1 MIIGG
6 GFGGLQL
13 ARSISREHFQIV
25 LIDKNNFHQFQPLF
39 YQVATAGLEPSSIAF
54 PFRKVFSDKPGIHI
68 RMAEVSEIITER
80 KAINT
85 SIGEISFDYLII
97 ATGANT
103 NYFGNEEIERHS
115 LPMKSIQEALQLR
128 NTLFQRFEEA
138 LLASTEEERNSFLNI
153 IIVGGGPTGVEVAG
167 TIAEM
172 KRFILP
178 KDFPEMDFSQMRIVL
193 LEGSPRVL
201 NVMKDISS
209 TKAAHYLKEMGVEVH
224 TGTVVTSYDGSI
236 VTLKDG
242 SQLPSKTLIW
252 AAGVKGNLISGL
264 PEGAYGPA
272 SRYHVNEFNQVSD
285 CDSIYAIG
293 DIACMTSE
301 SYPKG
306 HPQMAQPAIQQ
317 GKLLASNL
325 LKSIQNKPLKPFR
338 YKDLGSMATVGRN
351 KAVVE
356 LPKANFQGFFA
367 WVLWLVVHLKS
378 ILGVRN
384 KFLVL
389 LNWIWNYVTYNLSLR
404 LIIGPVKK
412 KN

>member
-1 MIIGG
+1 LSPNIPYSEKPSVVIIGG

-201 NVMKDISS
+201 NAMKDISS

-224 TGTVVTSYDGSI
+224 TT
-236 VTLKDG
+236 
-242 SQLPSKTLIW
+242 
-252 AAGVKGNLISGL
+252 A
-264 PEGAYGPA
+264 
-272 SRYHVNEFNQVSD
+272 
-285 CDSIYAIG
+285 
-293 DIACMTSE
+293 
-301 SYPKG
+301 
-306 HPQMAQPAIQQ
+306 
-317 GKLLASNL
+317 
-325 LKSIQNKPLKPFR
+325 PL
-338 YKDLGSMATVGRN
+338 
-351 KAVVE
+351 
-356 LPKANFQGFFA
+356 
-367 WVLWLVVHLKS
+367 
-378 ILGVRN
+378 
-384 KFLVL
+384 
-389 LNWIWNYVTYNLSLR
+389 
-404 LIIGPVKK
+404 
-412 KN
+412 